1 MKAMKP
7 RTFVLICI
15 VVLAAA
21 SRLVPAPYRIPNF
34 APMTMLALFCAAHF
48 RSLWAAMLATP
59 LAMLVTD
66 AVLELLPQLDWFG
79 GWFHGGTGF
88 YPGQWGVFLAYFS
101 IGFMGLALRKHRTAL
116 SVTALALASS
126 LLFFFISNFAY
137 WTTGAYAMTWD
148 GLVECFDRAIPFYR
162 VSLLS
167 DVVFGVVLFG
177 GFALAEHYFPALQRD
192 EALAT

>member
-1 MKAMKP
+1 MKT
-7 RTFVLICI
+7 RTLVLICI

-59 LAMLVTD
+59 LAMLATD

-88 YPGQWGVFLAYFS
+88 YAGQWGVYLAYLL
-101 IGFMGLALRKHRTAL
+101 IAGAGLALRQRRTAIN
-116 SVTALALASS
+116 VAAVALASS
-126 LLFFFISNFAY
+126 LLFFFVSNFAY
-137 WTTGAYAMTWD
+137 WTTGAYPMTWD
-148 GLVECFDRAIPFYR
+148 GLLLCFDMAIPFYR

-167 DVVFGVVLFG
+167 DLIFGLVLFG